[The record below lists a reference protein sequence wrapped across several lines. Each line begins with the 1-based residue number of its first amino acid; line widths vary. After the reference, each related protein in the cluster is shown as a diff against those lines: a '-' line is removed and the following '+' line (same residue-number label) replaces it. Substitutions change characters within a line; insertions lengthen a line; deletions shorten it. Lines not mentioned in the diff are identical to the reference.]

1 MSSLLEKKLKTQ
13 EVAKDFLIPFSA
25 QGLILGIAGC
35 VLTAPVIYI
44 ILKSN
49 LKKLH
54 SDLVMS
60 GILCFNNLII
70 SISLFFTSIFIL
82 CGYNVIVY
90 NDYLCDMQLATMVI
104 PLVIN
109 SYIIS
114 LISFERCLLIV
125 YNVKLSNLIYLFFT
139 FILFAIP
146 MAFTFRGLI
155 VDHAII
161 SISGVYATTSPAMS
175 TKFPTLAV
183 YLGLGLISIV
193 VVIGSYINILVFRI
207 SHLNQNRTNLNI
219 SKEEIFKQKL
229 RIIFKSLLILF
240 VFIFN
245 HSGKLWV
252 LFCDVVLKIPR
263 TFLLDAITENLIIYS
278 TITDVSLLLVMNI
291 DIRKKFWN
299 FLN

>member
-13 EVAKDFLIPFSA
+13 EVAKDFLIPFSV
-25 QGLILGIAGC
+25 QGLILGVMGC
-35 VLTAPVIYI
+35 ILTVPVICI

-90 NDYLCDMQLATMVI
+90 NDYLCDMQLITMVV
-104 PLVIN
+104 PLLIN

-125 YNVKLSNLIYLFFT
+125 YNIKLSNLIYIVFT

-161 SISGVYATTSPAMS
+161 SMTGVHATPSPGMS
-175 TKFPTLAV
+175 TKFPILAV
-183 YLGLGLISIV
+183 YLGLGLMV
-193 VVIGSYINILVFRI
+193 
-207 SHLNQNRTNLNI
+207 
-219 SKEEIFKQKL
+219 
-229 RIIFKSLLILF
+229 
-240 VFIFN
+240 
-245 HSGKLWV
+245 
-252 LFCDVVLKIPR
+252 
-263 TFLLDAITENLIIYS
+263 
-278 TITDVSLLLVMNI
+278 
-291 DIRKKFWN
+291 
-299 FLN
+299 